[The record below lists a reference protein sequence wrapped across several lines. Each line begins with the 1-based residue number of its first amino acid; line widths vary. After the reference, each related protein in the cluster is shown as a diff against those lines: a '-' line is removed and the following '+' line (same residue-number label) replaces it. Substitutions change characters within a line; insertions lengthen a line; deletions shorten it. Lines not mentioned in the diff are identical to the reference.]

1 MTGKVDPESRRK
13 ARRTAWLLA
22 AFAVVVFGLFIFRQW
37 YFIHHARPTPP
48 DLADYHG
55 VIYPKGRTIGDFR
68 LRAPDDSVFKAS
80 ALKGQWTFLVL
91 GDSRCGASCDQALNP
106 LQTFLDRLNPQ
117 WPRPR
122 ILIVDD
128 DPVLDTPA
136 IRRRWSASLGNSFL
150 VVGGEEAQLRALMED
165 LKHGFVVGET
175 RKSSTPPT
183 LALVNPAG
191 RLQALF
197 RPPYEADLLASGYI
211 RTVHWYR
218 ATRNPSGS

>member
-1 MTGKVDPESRRK
+1 MTGNVDPRARRK
-13 ARRTAWLLA
+13 ARRTALLLA
-22 AFAVVVFGLFIFRQW
+22 VFAAMIFALFIFRQW
-37 YFIHHARPTPP
+37 YFVHHARPTPP

-55 VIYPKGRTIGDFR
+55 IIYPKGQAIGSFTLQGPDGSAFRT
-68 LRAPDDSVFKAS
+68 A
-80 ALKGQWTFLVL
+80 ALKGQWTFVVL
-91 GDSRCGASCDQALNP
+91 GDSRCGASCDQALAP
-106 LQTFLDRLNPQ
+106 LQTFLDRINPD

-136 IRRRWSASLGNSFL
+136 IRQRWSASLGNDFL
-150 VVGGEEAQLRALMED
+150 VVGGGEDQLRGLMQD

-183 LALVNPAG
+183 LALVNPDG

-197 RPPYEADLLASGYI
+197 RPPFEADLLASGFI
-211 RTVHWYR
+211 RTVDWYR
-218 ATRNPSGS
+218 ASHGQSGH